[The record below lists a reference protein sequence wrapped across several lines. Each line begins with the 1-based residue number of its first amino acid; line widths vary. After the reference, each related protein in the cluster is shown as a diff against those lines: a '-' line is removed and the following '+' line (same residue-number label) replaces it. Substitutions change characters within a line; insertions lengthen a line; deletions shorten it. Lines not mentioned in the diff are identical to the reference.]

1 MSRCEYLN
9 KPVWRCFFYARLQK
23 TSRCDLLPRVSRH
36 GRHENIT
43 QRTLR
48 VLTLRALRLRCGR
61 CVQKIKKFTPRTL
74 REIHAKSATST
85 YVAGVA
91 FLSPHPVP
99 LPLVIGHGLE
109 ERGRFDQIVLQN
121 INLITSNFVRFG
133 AHHRSVEILCKL
145 RGGGSLP
152 WESQ

>member
-1 MSRCEYLN
+1 MRWGVKCKLQIKN
-9 KPVWRCFFYARLQK
+9 VQFWINVFF
-23 TSRCDLLPRVSRH
+23 S
-36 GRHENIT
+36 
-43 QRTLR
+43 
-48 VLTLRALRLRCGR
+48 
-61 CVQKIKKFTPRTL
+61 PRTL

-145 RGGGSLP
+145 RGGGSSAS
-152 WESQ
+152 WRISEVRGGR